1 MRILR
6 RRRAW
11 LLVTV
16 LAVAAAIVAI
26 KSRDSGPA
34 LHTDEVVRDLT
45 VPWAIAFA
53 ADGRIFVSER
63 AGRIRIVRA
72 GRLEPEPLAIL
83 DVWQSPSRTNAA
95 GLLGLALDPDFARNH
110 FLYIC
115 HTYQAGGETWNRV
128 VRMIERDGRGIVDR
142 VILDRIP
149 ASASHAGGRLLFGP
163 DGLLYIGTGDSSK
176 AERAQ
181 DRASVAG
188 KILRITRDGSIPA
201 GNPFPGSPVYSL
213 GHRNVQGFGWHPK
226 TKRLYAT
233 EHGPTA
239 REGCCRD
246 ELNVIEAGRNYGWP
260 VVTGA
265 PGDSRFV
272 DSIADSGERE
282 TWAPAG
288 ATFVTRGPWADSFVF
303 TGLRGETLY
312 RAVLEGPEGL
322 RVARIERYF
331 AKRFGRL
338 RDVVEAPDGA
348 LYFLTSNLNNP
359 IGRPRA
365 GDDKLI
371 RLTVGP

>member
-1 MRILR
+1 MSKVLR
-6 RRRAW
+6 PRAW
-11 LLVTV
+11 LLLTV
-16 LAVAAAIVAI
+16 VVAAAAIIVI
-26 KSRDSGPA
+26 KSRDTGPA
-34 LHTDEVVRDLT
+34 LRTDDVVRDLT
-45 VPWAIAFA
+45 APWAIALA
-53 ADGRIFVSER
+53 ADGRIFVTER

-72 GRLEPEPLAIL
+72 GRLEPEPCAVV

-95 GLLGLALDPDFARNH
+95 GLLGLALDPDFGRNH
-110 FLYIC
+110 FVYIC
-115 HTYQAGGETWNRV
+115 YTYQAGGETWNRV
-128 VRMIERDGRGIVDR
+128 VRMTERDGRGIVDR
-142 VILDRIP
+142 VILDRIH
-149 ASASHAGGRLLFGP
+149 ASASHAGGRILFGP
-163 DGLLYIGTGDSSK
+163 DGLLYIGTGDSGK

-181 DRASVAG
+181 DRTSRAG
-188 KILRITRDGSIPA
+188 KILRITRDGGIPS
-201 GNPFPGSPVYSL
+201 GNPIPGSPVHSL

-246 ELNVIEAGRNYGWP
+246 ELNVIEPGRNYGWP
-260 VVTGA
+260 IVTGA
-265 PGDSRFV
+265 PGDPRFV

-322 RVARIERYF
+322 RVARIERHF

-338 RDVVEAPDGA
+338 RDIVEAPG
-348 LYFLTSNLNNP
+348 LVTTSSSGSP
-359 IGRPRA
+359 
-365 GDDKLI
+365 
-371 RLTVGP
+371 